1 MNTGIIKT
9 VLLYLCIQLCFLVA
23 PFFIPKGYEISSIF
37 ILLWMMRGPLQ
48 VLQGL
53 SLIIVVRNLNPTFVD
68 VTLELSLI
76 GWAAIAIAIIV
87 SMVNVKERVISPLVA
102 ILAFSLFA
110 VVSGYFNSPNFD
122 VTAMKVF
129 SFTVFSFA
137 IMIFSFC
144 KLDVCS
150 DAKVLAEIRWLCW
163 NE

>member
-87 SMVNVKERVISPLVA
+87 SMVNVKERVAP
-102 ILAFSLFA
+102 
-110 VVSGYFNSPNFD
+110 
-122 VTAMKVF
+122 
-129 SFTVFSFA
+129 
-137 IMIFSFC
+137 
-144 KLDVCS
+144 
-150 DAKVLAEIRWLCW
+150 
-163 NE
+163 